1 MPLPGGTNYQPGNED
16 IGPAQGQ
23 IDTEQGQVS
32 AGLLQELL
40 VGSRKNDDRH
50 IEGEQEKF
58 EIEPAHMAR
67 GLIRRDAQIR
77 ELPFLE

>member
-1 MPLPGGTNYQPGNED
+1 
-16 IGPAQGQ
+16 
-23 IDTEQGQVS
+23 VS

-58 EIEPAHMAR
+58 EIEPPHMAR